1 MRGEAV
7 ARRYAFALAR
17 LCSKPEDWESL
28 KDELIKVIHIVSQ
41 SSEFKDFIE
50 NPIFPKNLKVNVVTR
65 ISEEMEL
72 SEKMKR
78 FLAILVDKGR
88 FSLLNLI
95 LKNFEDIWNRR
106 NNIYKMEIIS
116 SIPLKEDEKSE
127 IVEIL
132 SRVKKG
138 KIKAEFSVDPEI
150 LGGIII
156 KEGHKIFDCSIKGNL
171 ERLKVKIIEG
181 ERLWR

>member
-1 MRGEAV
+1 MKGEAV
-7 ARRYAFALAR
+7 ARRYALALTR
-17 LCSKPEDWESL
+17 LCSKDEDWESL
-28 KDELIKVIHIVSQ
+28 RDELIKVINIVSQ
-41 SSEFKDFIE
+41 SSEFKDFME
-50 NPIFPKNLKVNVVTR
+50 NPIFPKNLKINVVTK
-65 ISEEMEL
+65 ISEEIKL

-116 SIPLKEDEKSE
+116 SIPLKEEEKFE
-127 IVEIL
+127 IVDIL
-132 SRVKKG
+132 SRLKKG

-150 LGGIII
+150 LGGILI
-156 KEGHKIFDCSIKGNL
+156 KEGNKIFDCSVKGNL
-171 ERLKVKIIEG
+171 ERLKNKIIEG
-181 ERLWR
+181 ERLWK